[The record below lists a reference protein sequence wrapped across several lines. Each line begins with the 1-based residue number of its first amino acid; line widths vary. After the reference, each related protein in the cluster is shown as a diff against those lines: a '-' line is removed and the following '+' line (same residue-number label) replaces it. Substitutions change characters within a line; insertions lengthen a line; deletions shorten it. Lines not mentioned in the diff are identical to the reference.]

1 VWFAKII
8 LNQELRD
15 LSCINAAV
23 ESKTE
28 RGVVKRTI
36 AAFKDVKDVV
46 DIAKQVA
53 SLLDKFKVSDL

>member
-1 VWFAKII
+1 MWFAKII

-23 ESKTE
+23 KSKRE
-28 RGVVKRTI
+28 RGLVKRTI

-53 SLLDKFKVSDL
+53 SLLDKFKVSDR